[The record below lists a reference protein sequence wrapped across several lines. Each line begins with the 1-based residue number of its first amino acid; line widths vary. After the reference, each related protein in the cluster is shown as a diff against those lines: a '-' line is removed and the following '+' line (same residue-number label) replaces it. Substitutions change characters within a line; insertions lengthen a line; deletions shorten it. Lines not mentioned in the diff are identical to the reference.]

1 MRFFVFVFGYCV
13 VFDLVLCTSEVI
25 FLSVLVF
32 LVFVRFS
39 YILSGLWSL
48 HSVHLYVFLV
58 TWHFI
63 GFHTFMLSWSFF
75 FLVVY
80 FVVHYSIVAITY
92 RAVGCLWTFSRFLWS
107 QYFWGWFCADVVYFY
122 GNLFH
127 VICDCFGHFVVIL
140 RLLVYHFVCVYWFC
154 IFDICC
160 HLE

>member
-1 MRFFVFVFGYCV
+1 MNPGVTFMRFFVFVFGYCV

-75 FLVVY
+75 FFSGL
-80 FVVHYSIVAITY
+80 FCGSLQYS
-92 RAVGCLWTFSRFLWS
+92 CN
-107 QYFWGWFCADVVYFY
+107 
-122 GNLFH
+122 NL
-127 VICDCFGHFVVIL
+127 
-140 RLLVYHFVCVYWFC
+140 
-154 IFDICC
+154 
-160 HLE
+160 